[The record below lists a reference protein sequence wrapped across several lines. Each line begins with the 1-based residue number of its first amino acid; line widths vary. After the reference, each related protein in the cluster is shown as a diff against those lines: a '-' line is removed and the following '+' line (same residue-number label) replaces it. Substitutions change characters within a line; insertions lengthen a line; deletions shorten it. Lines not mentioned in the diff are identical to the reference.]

1 MGCVHFVR
9 DQMKW
14 PHPTMC
20 RAQASF
26 GIRERTTSKEGEE
39 GERRE
44 EGGGGENSGRK
55 GGERGLLLGLA
66 RCQSDH
72 HLPANSFLPLL
83 LAYQ

>member
-1 MGCVHFVR
+1 
-9 DQMKW
+9 MKW

-26 GIRERTTSKEGEE
+26 GIRERTPSKEGEE

-55 GGERGLLLGLA
+55 GGENEGGGGITARFGYC

-72 HLPANSFLPLL
+72 HLTANSFLPLL